1 MGSGLRVA
9 GAVFALSLG
18 LTACAGATS
27 DPTAAPAAA
36 GGSTGGGTE
45 GGAGEGGGTEPATDG
60 PLTIGMT
67 IHQAD
72 VYFQTI
78 QDALTGAVEA
88 DGGQVI
94 AVNTQTDPSTEAS
107 AVQDFIA
114 RGVDAMVL
122 SPLSQDGSLASVEA
136 AVDAGIPVVCYNT
149 CLSPEAT
156 EEFAVAFIESD
167 QEDLGRQTGDFA
179 RTYLE
184 EQGPDGPLEL
194 GILNCDRYEAC
205 QARKEGFLA
214 AIEGLD
220 YTIVADQ
227 EALQPDEAA
236 SRASDILTASPGVDV
251 MWAASQGA
259 TEGLVV
265 AAGGREGTSIFGTD
279 VSPSLVQSILDG
291 ELTATTGQDSVQTGQ
306 LSYEAVQAAVA
317 GEEVEEPSVALPG
330 VLYAEDDTA
339 TLEQYLEDQGAS

>member
-9 GAVFALSLG
+9 GVVLALSLG
-18 LTACAGATS
+18 LTGCAGATS
-27 DPTAAPAAA
+27 DPTAEQEAT
-36 GGSTGGGTE
+36 GSTGATE
-45 GGAGEGGGTEPATDG
+45 SGATQAAGEG
-60 PLTIGMT
+60 PLTIGMS

-78 QDALTGAVEA
+78 QDALTAAVEA
-88 DGGQVI
+88 DGGEVI
-94 AVNTQTDPSTEAS
+94 TVNTQTDPSTEAT
-107 AVQDFIA
+107 AIQDFIA

-122 SPLSQDGSLASVEA
+122 SPLSQGGSLASVEA

-156 EEFAVAFIESD
+156 EELAVAFIESD
-167 QEDLGRQTGDFA
+167 QEDLGRQTGEFA

-205 QARKEGFLA
+205 QARKDGFLA

-236 SRASDILTASPGVDV
+236 SRASDILTANPGVDV

-265 AAGGREGTSIFGTD
+265 AAGGRAETSIFGTD
-279 VSPSLVQSILDG
+279 VSPSLVQSILDAD
-291 ELTATTGQDSVQTGQ
+291 LAATTGQDSVQTGQ

-317 GEEVEEPSVALPG
+317 GEEVAEPSVALPG
-330 VLYAEDDTA
+330 VLYPEDDAA
-339 TLEQYLEDQGAS
+339 TLEQYLEDQGAAS